1 MKKITFIIS
10 FLVLFLMS
18 ANDLKAQV
26 ISSYF
31 MGQNAWMPSF
41 KYNGKFEVVAPKLT
55 DAAIKMIRIG
65 GTNYNKVPSGNDGLT
80 YSQYD
85 ILINSVKSTGAEPI
99 VQISHFLTY
108 QSAKNLVY
116 YLNVTK
122 NYNIKYFCIGNE
134 PDLEGVSSAA
144 VKTYITTLA
153 PAIRD
158 ITASAIIMGPECAWM
173 NGGIYGNMLNDLLG
187 GSQNVAG
194 KDSKGRYYLD
204 IITYHS
210 YDRYSITEMEDRI
223 IALKSLLTSINTTR
237 TDKPLGWALTEFN
250 TTSNNS
256 QTAVPADFKVWSMYA
271 GQFFAQVYGLGMKYG
286 AFTVDAWATHEQS
299 GARTGTDLGLFDA
312 EPNYAGRS
320 NYYHTMM
327 LGKFIKYNYMPT
339 STNNGNIKVVSTYS
353 TTTFGYQVL
362 LMNNTATQY
371 NTTVRLSNTAV
382 TTNST
387 VVVKLLNG
395 TLAKEFVT
403 YVEPYGT
410 RLLVFDQ
417 YGNLVENWRYCK
429 TQSDANTGPV
439 KVITANKLVLSSSGK
454 SEVNNDMPD
463 SKIGV
468 YPNPV
473 QFNSDFYINYD
484 SNRGTQEVM
493 IFDALGR
500 KVYSKKAFSV
510 SPFKI
515 SSNGEFKPGIYF
527 VKIGNQQTKFLIQ

>member
-1 MKKITFIIS
+1 MKKITLITSFILLAFMAS
-10 FLVLFLMS
+10 
-18 ANDLKAQV
+18 NDLKAQM
-26 ISSYF
+26 IGSYF

-41 KYNGKFEVVAPKLT
+41 KYSGKFEVLAPKLT
-55 DAAIKMIRIG
+55 DAGVKIIRIG
-65 GTNYNKVPSGNDGLT
+65 GTNYNKIPSGNNGLT
-80 YSQYD
+80 YAQYD
-85 ILINSVKSTGAEPI
+85 ILINSIKDTGAEPI

-108 QSAKNLVY
+108 QTAKDLVY

-122 NYNIKYFCIGNE
+122 NYGIKYFSIGNE

-158 ITASAIIMGPECAWM
+158 ITASAIIMGPDCAWM
-173 NGGIYGNMLNDLLG
+173 NGGSYGNMLDDLLG

-194 KDSKGRYYLD
+194 KDSQGRYYLD
-204 IITYHS
+204 IITFHL
-210 YDRYSITEMEDRI
+210 YDRYNITEIEDRI
-223 IALKSLLTSINTTR
+223 IAFKTILVNVNTTR

-250 TTSNNS
+250 TTSDNNKIGL
-256 QTAVPADFKVWSMYA
+256 PPDFKVWSMYA
-271 GQFFAQVYGLGMKYG
+271 GQFYAQVYGLGMKYG
-286 AFTVDAWATHEQS
+286 AVTVNAWATHEQS

-312 EPNYAGRS
+312 DPAYTGRS

-339 STNNGNIKVVSTYS
+339 SSNNGNVKVVSTYS
-353 TTTFGYQVL
+353 TTTAGYQVL

-371 NTTVRLSNTAV
+371 PTTVRLSNTAV

-403 YVEPYGT
+403 YVEAYGT

-429 TQSDANTGPV
+429 TQCDARVEPIY
-439 KVITANKLVLSSSGK
+439 VISANKLASTLSNKSGVDII
-454 SEVNNDMPD
+454 SD
-463 SKIGV
+463 SKIVV

-473 QFNSDFYINYD
+473 KFNNDFFINYD
-484 SNRGTQEVM
+484 PKDSDKELA
-493 IFDALGR
+493 IFDVTGMR
-500 KVYSKKAFSV
+500 VYSKKITAV
-510 SPFKI
+510 GPIKI
-515 SSNGEFKPGIYF
+515 NENGQFNPGMYI
-527 VKIGNQQTKFLIQ
+527 VKIGNQQTKLLIE

>member
-1 MKKITFIIS
+1 
-10 FLVLFLMS
+10 
-18 ANDLKAQV
+18 
-26 ISSYF
+26 
-31 MGQNAWMPSF
+31 
-41 KYNGKFEVVAPKLT
+41 
-55 DAAIKMIRIG
+55 
-65 GTNYNKVPSGNDGLT
+65 
-80 YSQYD
+80 
-85 ILINSVKSTGAEPI
+85 
-99 VQISHFLTY
+99 
-108 QSAKNLVY
+108 
-116 YLNVTK
+116 
-122 NYNIKYFCIGNE
+122 
-134 PDLEGVSSAA
+134 
-144 VKTYITTLA
+144 
-153 PAIRD
+153 
-158 ITASAIIMGPECAWM
+158 
-173 NGGIYGNMLNDLLG
+173 
-187 GSQNVAG
+187 
-194 KDSKGRYYLD
+194 
-204 IITYHS
+204 
-210 YDRYSITEMEDRI
+210 
-223 IALKSLLTSINTTR
+223 
-237 TDKPLGWALTEFN
+237 
-250 TTSNNS
+250 
-256 QTAVPADFKVWSMYA
+256 MYA

-299 GARTGTDLGLFDA
+299 GSRTGTDLGLFDS

-339 STNNGNIKVVSTYS
+339 SSNNGNIKVVSTYS

-439 KVITANKLVLSSSGK
+439 KVLTANKSVLSGSGK
-454 SEVNNDMPD
+454 SEVNDDMPD

-473 QFNSDFYINYD
+473 QGNSDFYINYD
-484 SNRGTQEVM
+484 SNEDIQEVM

-500 KVYSKKAFSV
+500 KVYSKKAPSV
-510 SPFKI
+510 SPAKI

-527 VKIGNQQTKFLIQ
+527 IKIGNQQTKFLIQ

>member
-1 MKKITFIIS
+1 MKKITLITSFILLTLI
-10 FLVLFLMS
+10 LGD
-18 ANDLKAQV
+18 DLKAQV
-26 ISSYF
+26 VGPYF

-41 KYNGKFEVVAPKLT
+41 KYSGKFEVVAPKLT
-55 DAAIKMIRIG
+55 AAGIKMIRIG
-65 GTNYNKVPSGNDGLT
+65 GTNYNKIPSGNDGLT
-80 YSQYD
+80 YAQYD
-85 ILINSVKSTGAEPI
+85 ILINSVKGTGAQPI
-99 VQISHFLTY
+99 VQISHFLSY
-108 QSAKNLVY
+108 QAAKDLVY

-122 NYNIKYFCIGNE
+122 NYGIKYFCIGNE
-134 PDLEGVSSAA
+134 PDLEGVSSAS

-158 ITASAIIMGPECAWM
+158 ITSSAIIMGPECAWM
-173 NGGIYGNMLNDLLG
+173 NGGSYGDMLDDLLG

-204 IITYHS
+204 VITYHS
-210 YDRYSITEMEDRI
+210 YDRYSITEMEDRM
-223 IALKSLLTSINTTR
+223 IALQTVLTNVNTTR

-250 TTSNNS
+250 TTSDNS
-256 QTAVPADFKVWSMYA
+256 QTGVPADFKVWSMYA
-271 GQFFAQVYGLGMKYG
+271 GQFYAQVYGLGMKYG
-286 AFTVDAWATHEQS
+286 AVTVNAWATHEQS

-312 EPNYAGRS
+312 DPTYTGRS

-339 STNNGNIKVVSTYS
+339 SSTNGNVKVVSTYS
-353 TTTFGYQVL
+353 TTTSGYQVL

-371 NTTVRLSNTAV
+371 STTVRLSNTAV

-403 YVEPYGT
+403 YVEAYGT

-429 TQSDANTGPV
+429 TQCDAKVEPV
-439 KVITANKLVLSSSGK
+439 KVLTAGKSLYSLSNK
-454 SEVNNDMPD
+454 SEVELISD
-463 SKIGV
+463 SRIAV

-473 QFNSDFYINYD
+473 KFSNDFFINYNEID
-484 SNRGTQEVM
+484 KAKELT
-493 IFDALGR
+493 IFDLMGR
-500 KVYSKKAFSV
+500 LIYSKIITSEG
-510 SPFKI
+510 PIKI
-515 SSNGEFKPGIYF
+515 NENGQIKPGMYI
-527 VKIGNQQTKFLIQ
+527 VKIGNQQTKLLIE